1 MAKGLIICLK
11 RRSNL
16 DFTRFFE
23 LVSSR
28 IKPDNAAVSDSYIY
42 QKDGLYTHI
51 YNPTSTVQRKESSF
65 CLGLVENASP
75 IMFKPKTPRPDGTFA
90 LFRANDKYIEI
101 LSDYTASRT
110 IWYYFTE
117 SFFIASTSQRMI
129 LHYLGDFSPNRETYS
144 WALSTGTLG
153 PGLSWDSRLKPLT
166 ASSTILL
173 DRARWKVS
181 VEKHSNLRFTSI
193 PRTKN
198 QHKFLLSNSIRDSI
212 EALNICP
219 SDWALALSGGMD
231 SRCIL
236 YYLSKKPG
244 LSTITWGLKE
254 SLERQDSD
262 AVIARKLAERCNFPH
277 KYAIT
282 DLDVAEFSTMF
293 ARFLIASE
301 GRIDHLSGYMDGLKL
316 WSDLSL
322 AKRGIIRGSQAFG
335 GGRPVSNSFQARR
348 ASRFFITTDFTGN
361 IIPKDFT
368 LTNQNIPGPFLRKSG
383 ESLVQWRDRLWL
395 EFRTPFLLAA
405 LDDIK
410 TSYVEIINPLLCRRI
425 VQTTQLLPGYL
436 REGKNLFRGIVRNM
450 FPEIPFATRDAIQ
463 HIDDVIHAKNVES
476 YIKEKLYSE
485 SKSNILPAGFLLTI
499 IENYGKNSTK
509 LLRSNRPRYTPISR
523 RIMDRLPSFIQKIV
537 WWIVVRRQPMSIRR
551 LALRALII
559 IEMNK
564 LLNEDVIVGAKYVR
578 QVTSHT
584 DN

>member
-28 IKPDNAAVSDSYIY
+28 IKPDNAVVSDSYIY

-51 YNPTSTVQRKESSF
+51 YNSTSTVQRKESSF

-301 GRIDHLSGYMDGLKL
+301 GRIDTY
-316 WSDLSL
+316 
-322 AKRGIIRGSQAFG
+322 
-335 GGRPVSNSFQARR
+335 
-348 ASRFFITTDFTGN
+348 
-361 IIPKDFT
+361 
-368 LTNQNIPGPFLRKSG
+368 LRKSG

-476 YIKEKLYSE
+476 YIKRE
-485 SKSNILPAGFLLTI
+485 
-499 IENYGKNSTK
+499 
-509 LLRSNRPRYTPISR
+509 
-523 RIMDRLPSFIQKIV
+523 IV
-537 WWIVVRRQPMSIRR
+537 F
-551 LALRALII
+551 
-559 IEMNK
+559 
-564 LLNEDVIVGAKYVR
+564 
-578 QVTSHT
+578 
-584 DN
+584 